1 MAMRFSENV
10 LALASIGLS
19 NSRTR
24 FKCKFVWHEIELD
37 STLALF
43 FWAHQKCP
51 FSLTHRY
58 VISTAIICPFS
69 RNFTQSRILSSDD
82 DLPYHIVVGMPALS
96 PTMETGIL
104 SEWYLEEGA
113 EFSAGKE

>member
-1 MAMRFSENV
+1 MI
-10 LALASIGLS
+10 ASAINRLNGNAILRKCSGPSFYRIVKQS
-19 NSRTR
+19 NS
-24 FKCKFVWHEIELD
+24 VQI
-37 STLALF
+37 
-43 FWAHQKCP
+43 
-51 FSLTHRY
+51 
-58 VISTAIICPFS
+58 